1 MVYHHI
7 QFICATRIS
16 ACQGL
21 AIQPY
26 KQHIPRNMHT
36 VRVFR
41 ARHNI
46 KTVFPGMRISMLK
59 IRRSWDRLIFIMGI
73 PILVRRHLYIE
84 TAKYWLVHSYLSAL
98 HNWHWGNHMIA
109 PVPVTHIWWIWMRW
123 NTNLSR
129 TITKQ
134 KAKVCAFYEIY
145 CISDN
150 YCLAK
155 AVWNTISMQRQPW
168 QHRNL
173 VVHTK
178 VQNIHDS
185 FQTTELERQW

>member
-41 ARHNI
+41 ARLNI
-46 KTVFPGMRISMLK
+46 KTVFPGMRISHN
-59 IRRSWDRLIFIMGI
+59 RLIFIMGI

-109 PVPVTHIWWIWMRW
+109 PVPTKISTGNILKGMNGNSDRMNEKTTISEGNTTQTGGESILIGVT
-123 NTNLSR
+123 
-129 TITKQ
+129 
-134 KAKVCAFYEIY
+134 
-145 CISDN
+145 
-150 YCLAK
+150 CLA
-155 AVWNTISMQRQPW
+155 S
-168 QHRNL
+168 L
-173 VVHTK
+173 
-178 VQNIHDS
+178 
-185 FQTTELERQW
+185 F